1 MSALSGTGPL
11 LALALR
17 RDRVL
22 IPLSALALTAYSV
35 GSAKATVALYS
46 DAASAMKDLGSV
58 LNSPSTLTLYGPA
71 TTTSLQGL
79 SIFKTLL
86 MGSVFVG
93 LLAFT
98 IVRRHTRVE
107 EEEGRLE
114 LIGAGV
120 VGRQAPLTAAVLLAV
135 STTLLVGGLSA
146 AGMIGLGF
154 PATGSLGFGAAWA
167 ITGLVMT
174 GVTAVACQLT
184 SSARGAAGW
193 ALGTLGV
200 LFVLRAVGDTAT
212 SDAGRSLRWISPLGW
227 VNQVFPFGADR
238 LWLVGLGALVGA
250 LLVGVA
256 FALLERRDL
265 GAGLLAS
272 RPGRARAP
280 RTLSGPIGLAWRL
293 TRTPMS
299 GWLVA
304 MVFLGAIYGN
314 LIANV
319 EQMLGDPNVARIL
332 AQTAGVSVDQLTTA
346 MAAVYSA
353 TMLKISVGFIT
364 AAGIAV
370 IVRLAVEER
379 SGRGEVVMASATSRA
394 RWFLAYAVGDL
405 ALVALL
411 TLVMAFVMGSRG
423 AAALAEA
430 PSVGQALQGAAEAIP
445 AAWVVVGAAALLTG
459 LNARVA
465 PNDFDR
471 LIVQTNRRA
480 NLLPVAP
487 RTKRG
492 IGTRKRNFSL
502 GSQPA
507 SHRHQI
513 LLGHANLHKTLR
525 KFFGKCI
532 HFDRASHICTQ
543 RHNL

>member
-11 LALALR
+11 LRLALK

-22 IPLSALALTAYSV
+22 IPLSVLALSAYSV

-46 DAASAMKDLGSV
+46 DAATAMKDLGAV

-71 TTTSLQGL
+71 TTTSIEGL

-93 LLAFT
+93 LLAFA

-114 LIGAGV
+114 LVGAGA
-120 VGRQAPLTAAVLLAV
+120 VGRQAPLTAAVVLATL
-135 STTLLVGGLSA
+135 TTLLVGALSA

-154 PATGSLGFGAAWA
+154 PTTGSLGFGAAWT

-184 SSARGAAGW
+184 GSARGASGW
-193 ALGTLGV
+193 ALGALGV
-200 LFVLRAVGDTAT
+200 LFVMRAIGDTAT

-227 VNQVFPFGADR
+227 VNQVFPFGRDR
-238 LWLVGLGALVGA
+238 LWLVGLGALVAAVLTGIA
-250 LLVGVA
+250 Y
-256 FALLERRDL
+256 ALLERRDL

-280 RTLSGPIGLAWRL
+280 RTLTGPIGLAWRL
-293 TRTPMS
+293 TRTPMI
-299 GWLVA
+299 GWLIG

-319 EQMLGDPNVARIL
+319 ETMLGDPNVAKII
-332 AQTAGVSVDQLTTA
+332 AQTAGVSVDQLTGA

-370 IVRLAVEER
+370 VLRLAAEER
-379 SGRGEVVMASATSRA
+379 SGRGEEVMATATSRS
-394 RWFLAYAVGDL
+394 RWFLAYAVGGL

-411 TLVMAFVMGSRG
+411 TLVMALVMGSRG
-423 AAALAEA
+423 AAALAAA
-430 PSVGQALQGAAEAIP
+430 PSVGQTLQGAAEAIP
-445 AAWVVVGAAALLTG
+445 AAWVVVAAAALLTG
-459 LNARVA
+459 LNARWA
-465 PNDFDR
+465 PYAWGVLGAAFVLGEFGATMNLPDWLVKVSPFAHINAYPLGTWDW
-471 LIVQTNRRA
+471 TNILVLTAIAAALTAAGLTAYRRRD
-480 NLLPVAP
+480 L
-487 RTKRG
+487 T
-492 IGTRKRNFSL
+492 
-502 GSQPA
+502 
-507 SHRHQI
+507 
-513 LLGHANLHKTLR
+513 
-525 KFFGKCI
+525 
-532 HFDRASHICTQ
+532 
-543 RHNL
+543 